1 MNALL
6 RARPIDPENS
16 FFKVNP
22 GLSKREALDE
32 ISAHRKQVDRV
43 LFELVPGLR
52 EDVERTDRE
61 SYLEWKAREREV
73 KDALGGDHV

>member
-1 MNALL
+1 M
-6 RARPIDPENS
+6 S
-16 FFKVNP
+16 
-22 GLSKREALDE
+22 
-32 ISAHRKQVDRV
+32 
-43 LFELVPGLR
+43 GLR